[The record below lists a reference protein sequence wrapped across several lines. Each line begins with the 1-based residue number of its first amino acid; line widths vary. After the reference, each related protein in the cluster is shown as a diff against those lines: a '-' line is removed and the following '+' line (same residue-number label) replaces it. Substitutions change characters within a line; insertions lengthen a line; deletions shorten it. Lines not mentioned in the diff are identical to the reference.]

1 MEDLRAELV
10 GKKKKKKYESD
21 FLDSAAFLMAAARLR
36 QRFRFLND
44 REKKEGCLIL
54 Q

>member
-1 MEDLRAELV
+1 
-10 GKKKKKKYESD
+10 
-21 FLDSAAFLMAAARLR
+21 MAAARLR

-54 Q
+54 LNKRDGMKSLNENRAIVTG